1 MGLRSSATMGCGSSH
16 FGTLQVNANMKQVMG
31 HKAMSISESIKKN
44 SDVMSVL
51 SRSFSGTATTAPEG
65 TLDWVVGPSLK
76 DKWDDPRRR
85 LLFDWLMKMEW
96 ALAFAHDGFAVAG
109 LKQDGTI
116 GGVILV
122 VPHKGIQSD
131 LASTT
136 ETIRA
141 LWGVGRPPWKGV
153 EDVSAFRRRAFAAQS
168 AVENVKNKYCKG
180 PHAHV
185 KVVAVDPDAQGM
197 GFCGK
202 LMRYVNDWADQQH
215 LPLWLETS
223 GERNVAIYE
232 RFGYKTMERYEF
244 RCGEEVHE
252 DEFGMLRA

>member
-1 MGLRSSATMGCGSSH
+1 MGGGSSH
-16 FGTLQVNANMKQVMG
+16 FGTLDMKADMKQVMG
-31 HKAMSISESIKKN
+31 QQTMSISESICTN

-76 DKWDDPRRR
+76 EKWDDPRRR
-85 LLFDWLMKMEW
+85 TLFDWLMKMEW
-96 ALAFAHDGFAVAG
+96 ALAFAHNGFGISG
-109 LKQDGTI
+109 LKPDGTV
-116 GGVILV
+116 GAVILV
-122 VPHKGIQSD
+122 VPHEGIQSD
-131 LASTT
+131 LSSTT
-136 ETIRA
+136 EAVRA
-141 LWGVGRPPWKGV
+141 LWGVGRPPLKAM
-153 EDVSAFRRRAFAAQS
+153 ESVSAFRRRAFAAQS
-168 AVENVKNKYCKG
+168 AVEEVKNKYCKG

-202 LMRYVNDWADQQH
+202 LMRYVNAWADSRQ

-232 RFGYKTMERYEF
+232 RFGYKTMERYDF
-244 RCGEEVHE
+244 RCGREVHE
-252 DEFGMLRA
+252 NEFGMLRA